1 MGCIYRRGKVY
12 WVRYYRH
19 GKPMSES
26 AHSEKK
32 EVATRL
38 LKLREGEISKGEIPG
53 IFFDRV
59 LFDEL
64 VEDYLKD
71 YRINRRKSAERAG
84 ISTGHLTKFFG
95 GMKATRITTAL
106 IKEYIDQRMGKG
118 YSNSTINREL
128 AALKR
133 MFHLGRQNT
142 PPKVGMIPY
151 IPMLKE
157 TNVRKGFFE
166 HGEFLALKGALPHP
180 INVIATFAY
189 RTGWR
194 KKEIL
199 GLTWDRVDL
208 KEGVIYLNP
217 GETKNDD
224 ARTLYLDE
232 ELLHEMKFLHMNR
245 VKGCPFVF
253 ERDGE
258 PVKDFRATWN
268 KSLEEAGLQEKIF
281 HDFRRTAVRNM
292 IRSGIPERVAMEISG
307 HKTREVFDRYHIV
320 SAEDLKLASRKHQEY
335 LGKQTVLGNNYNLET
350 VGQKSEKSHSGK
362 SPQPLDITPN

>member
-12 WVRYYRH
+12 WVRYYRY
-19 GKPMSES
+19 GRPISES
-26 AHSEKK
+26 AHTDKK

-53 IFFDRV
+53 IFFDKV

-71 YRINRRKSAERAG
+71 YRINQRKSAQRAG
-84 ISTGHLTKFFG
+84 ISTGHLTRFFA
-95 GMKATRITTAL
+95 GMKVTQITTAL
-106 IKEYIDQRMGKG
+106 IREYIDQRMGKG

-142 PPKVGMIPY
+142 PPKVGVIPY

-166 HGEFLALKGALPHP
+166 HGEFLAIRSALPYP
-180 INVIATFAY
+180 INSIATFAY

-208 KEGVIYLNP
+208 QEGIINLHP

-224 ARTLYLDE
+224 ARTVYMDE
-232 ELLHEMKFLHMNR
+232 ELLNEVKFLHMNR
-245 VKGCPFVF
+245 AKGCPFVF
-253 ERDGE
+253 QRDGE
-258 PVKDFRATWN
+258 PVKDFRATWT
-268 KSLEEAGLQEKIF
+268 KALGEAGLGGKLF

-320 SAEDLKLASRKHQEY
+320 CAQDLKEASRKHQEY
-335 LGKQTVLGNNYNLET
+335 LKRQAVTANSYNLVT
-350 VGQKSEKSHSGK
+350 VESKKADPDDGPKTQAIDFI
-362 SPQPLDITPN
+362 QN